1 MGGLCGSKNQPKK
14 TAEGDGQKTLLASE
28 ATEAKKEEKAL
39 EPQTQTVAE
48 QVKETVED
56 VKEKLEEVAEKV
68 TEKVKE
74 VKDAVLGTGEEV
86 PVVAEASPVKEN
98 VILDT
103 TEQKPAEAVIEQTSA
118 PKAALCCGFAP
129 SA

>member
-1 MGGLCGSKNQPKK
+1 MG
-14 TAEGDGQKTLLASE
+14 GDGQKTLLASE
-28 ATEAKKEEKAL
+28 AIEAKTEEKAS

-74 VKDAVLGTGEEV
+74 VTDAVLGNGEEV
-86 PVVAEASPVKEN
+86 PVVAEAKEN

-103 TEQKPAEAVIEQTSA
+103 TEQKPVEAVIEQTSA

>member
-1 MGGLCGSKNQPKK
+1 MG
-14 TAEGDGQKTLLASE
+14 GDGQKTLLASE
-28 ATEAKKEEKAL
+28 AIEAKTEEKAS
-39 EPQTQTVAE
+39 EHQTQTVAK

-74 VKDAVLGTGEEV
+74 VKDAVLGNGEEV
-86 PVVAEASPVKEN
+86 PVVAEAPPVKEN

-103 TEQKPAEAVIEQTSA
+103 TEQKPVEAVIEPELCIVRSFGDAKA
-118 PKAALCCGFAP
+118 PLCTGIRAAGSL
-129 SA
+129 